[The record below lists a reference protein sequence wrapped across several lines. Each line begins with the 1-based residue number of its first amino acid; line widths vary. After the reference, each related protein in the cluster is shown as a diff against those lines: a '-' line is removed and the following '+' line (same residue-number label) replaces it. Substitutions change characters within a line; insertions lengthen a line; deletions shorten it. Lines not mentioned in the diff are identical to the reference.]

1 MGDISIKGRS
11 RLLKGGRVGFRT
23 GGGSAPFLRG
33 RSGSS
38 NIKAPRGSEGW
49 KQMQQ
54 AEAKIG
60 RAVRKRDTTPLT
72 KPPKTERKTDP
83 TRIGRLTVGTKSDLY
98 KPQRTKSSWEKKPQ
112 WEKDAIKADVKQLD
126 KNIKTIK
133 KVVAGT
139 GATIAGAVVYGKVK
153 EKVKKSKKDKKDK
166 EKD

>member
-11 RLLKGGRVGFRT
+11 PLLKGGRVGLAR

-33 RSGSS
+33 RSGQTV
-38 NIKAPRGSEGW
+38 KAPRGSEGW

-60 RAVRKRDTTPLT
+60 RAVRTRDTTPLT
-72 KPPKTERKTDP
+72 KPPVTKRKTDP
-83 TRIGRLTVGTKSDLY
+83 TRIGRLTVGTKSHTE
-98 KPQRTKSSWEKKPQ
+98 KIQRQKTSWEKKPQ

-139 GATIAGAVVYGKVK
+139 VGTIGAAAVYGKVK
-153 EKVKKSKKDKKDK
+153 DKVKKSKKDKKKDK

>member
-11 RLLKGGRVGFRT
+11 PLLKGGRVGLAR

-33 RSGSS
+33 RSGQTV
-38 NIKAPRGSEGW
+38 KAPRGSEGW

-60 RAVRKRDTTPLT
+60 RAVRKPDKTPLT
-72 KPPKTERKTDP
+72 KPPVTKRKIDP
-83 TRIGRLTVGTKSDLY
+83 TRIGRLTISTKSNLY
-98 KPQRTKSSWEKKPQ
+98 KPEKQKTSWEKKPQ